1 MPRLGFVPCEHLATP
16 RRAAAVTLAALAA
29 GVLLASVSFAFMG
42 VNPVSALTRIFA
54 GSFGSLYG
62 WGETVTKA
70 IPLALAGTGL
80 CLAFQGRMWNIGAE
94 GQLLCGA
101 VAATGLALA
110 APDALPAWL
119 MIPLLFLA
127 GFAGGAAC
135 GAVPGWLKAR
145 FRVNEVISS
154 LMLNYICAELV
165 QYLVYGPW
173 KGRQQFGFPYTNN
186 FSAAATLPV
195 LGATRIHWP
204 TMVLA
209 ALLAPAAHWLL
220 TRTKM
225 GFEIRVMGGNP
236 VAARYAGMDPRRTAV
251 LVMALSG
258 GLAGLAG
265 TGEVAG
271 IHHHLTYPWSIS
283 SGYGYS
289 AIIVAWVARLDPLLV
304 LPAALFFGG
313 ILVGGDAIQTSMH
326 LPGSAIN
333 LFNGI
338 ILMCLIAGE
347 FFLRYR
353 PRWRAEAGA

>member
-1 MPRLGFVPCEHLATP
+1 MPCPGPASP
-16 RRAAAVTLAALAA
+16 RRAAAVTAAALAA
-29 GVLLASVSFAFMG
+29 GLLAASSAFAFMG
-42 VNPVSALTRIFA
+42 VNPALALWRIFT

-62 WGETVTKA
+62 LGETVTKA
-70 IPLALAGTGL
+70 IPLALTGLGL
-80 CLAFQGRMWNIGAE
+80 CLAFQGRLWNIGAE

-101 VAATGLALA
+101 AAATGAALALKG
-110 APDALPAWL
+110 ALPAGL
-119 MIPLLFLA
+119 MVPLIFLC

-154 LMLNYICAELV
+154 LLLNYVCAEFI

-173 KGRQQFGFPYTNN
+173 KGKAQFGFPYTDN
-186 FSAAATLPV
+186 FAACATLPV

-204 TMVLA
+204 TLA
-209 ALLAPAAHWLL
+209 LALLLIPAAHWLL
-220 TRTKM
+220 TRTKF
-225 GFEIRVMGGNP
+225 GFEVRALGGNP
-236 VAARYAGMDPRRTAV
+236 LAARYAGMDPGRTAV

-289 AIIVAWVARLDPLLV
+289 AIIVAWLARLDARLII
-304 LPAALFFGG
+304 PAALFLGG
-313 ILVGGDAIQTSMH
+313 ILVGGDAIQTSLH
-326 LPGSAIN
+326 LPASAIN
-333 LFNGI
+333 LCNGL
-338 ILMCLIAGE
+338 ILLCLIAGE

-353 PRWRAEAGA
+353 PRWRPREAA